1 MVEGIDFAAAIFTN
15 LTQDHLDYHKT
26 MERYFRCKAR
36 LFRGLSAGA
45 FAVVNSDDQRACR
58 LKKVTRAKVV
68 TYGIEKKSDIQARRI
83 RCGCA
88 GSEFMLCLPGRRL
101 PVKTA
106 LIGRNNIYNLLAAAA
121 WAYAEGIGPA
131 CVENCLRR
139 FSAVPGRLEKVGAN
153 VKFSVFVD
161 YAHTED
167 ALRNVIT
174 SLRQVA
180 RRRVIVV
187 FGCGGERDR
196 LKRPRMGRVATELSD
211 YCVVTSDN
219 PRSED
224 PEAIAA
230 DILRGVKKKNF
241 SLVLDRR
248 AAIQRAVS
256 AAAEGDVVLVAGK
269 GHEGYQIFKDRVL
282 RFDDRE
288 VVGECLR
295 LVN

>member
-1 MVEGIDFAAAIFTN
+1 
-15 LTQDHLDYHKT
+15 
-26 MERYFRCKAR
+26 
-36 LFRGLSAGA
+36 
-45 FAVVNSDDQRACR
+45 
-58 LKKVTRAKVV
+58 
-68 TYGIEKKSDIQARRI
+68 
-83 RCGCA
+83 
-88 GSEFMLCLPGRRL
+88 
-101 PVKTA
+101 
-106 LIGRNNIYNLLAAAA
+106 
-121 WAYAEGIGPA
+121 
-131 CVENCLRR
+131 
-139 FSAVPGRLEKVGAN
+139 
-153 VKFSVFVD
+153 VFVD